1 MKRAFLS
8 LFSLA
13 LGVVLTGAIR
23 NSSVSAAPLPVRH
36 SMIASGTLA
45 RAIAAVVTP
54 TTHTND
60 DQGAA
65 ILRRLREAESGT
77 YIGDILAERDSSIA
91 RWADRQGKPLT
102 VWIQPASAVADFDPA
117 YVAEVRSAF
126 EQWDRLHLPVH
137 FSFVADSADAEVH
150 VTWID
155 RFTQPISGR
164 TRWTRDDDWVITEA
178 SITLAMHHMD
188 GETLDRESMNAM
200 ALHEVGHLLGLDHTQ
215 DAASIMA
222 PRVRVRALSDADRA
236 TVRLVYA
243 LPAGPLPYSPL
254 SPITR

>member
-1 MKRAFLS
+1 MKRASIS

-36 SMIASGTLA
+36 STIASGTLA
-45 RAIAAVVTP
+45 RALAAVVSPSTQA
-54 TTHTND
+54 ND
-60 DQGAA
+60 DHSAA
-65 ILRRLREAESGT
+65 VLRRLRDAEPGT

-102 VWIQPASAVADFDPA
+102 VWIQPTSDVADFDPT

-137 FSFVADSADAEVH
+137 FAFSADSADAEVH

-164 TRWTRDDDWVITEA
+164 TRWSRDDDWVITEA
-178 SITLAMHHMD
+178 SIVLAMHHMD
-188 GETLDRESMNAM
+188 GEKLDRESMNAM
-200 ALHEVGHLLGLDHTQ
+200 TLHEVGHLLGLDHTQ
-215 DAASIMA
+215 DSSSIMA

-243 LPAGPLPYSPL
+243 LPIGPLPFSPL